1 MLTSLVLLALPLGYD
16 CMITVQPEVLV
27 VVDVSLHAS
36 LGGDLLTTSQYVRN
50 FWSAVNLRFRAL
62 SIPAVE
68 LVVVGME
75 VGQPLSVAQHLEM
88 VEEEVAG
95 PLLQQIL
102 VVRRQQLR
110 VVVEELETVVEV
122 RPQLQ
127 HTLAAQQQP
136 QEVEEEEV
144 QL

>member
-1 MLTSLVLLALPLGYD
+1 ME
-16 CMITVQPEVLV
+16 EVEAAVAVVAVVEVVEVVEV
-27 VVDVSLHAS
+27 VVME
-36 LGGDLLTTSQYVRN
+36 G
-50 FWSAVNLRFRAL
+50 
-62 SIPAVE
+62 E
-68 LVVVGME
+68 VVGME

-136 QEVEEEEV
+136 QEVEEEEEEEV